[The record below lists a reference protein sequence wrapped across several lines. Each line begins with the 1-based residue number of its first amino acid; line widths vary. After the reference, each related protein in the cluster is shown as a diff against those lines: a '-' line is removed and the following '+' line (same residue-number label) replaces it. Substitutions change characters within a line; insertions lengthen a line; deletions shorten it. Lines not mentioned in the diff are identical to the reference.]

1 MKVES
6 SKASATRALVK
17 LTVEKKVKVHLNIP
31 ADCPVVKHC
40 LPRHCQVVSAQLKY
54 PGSKVMICFFD
65 G

>member
-1 MKVES
+1 MTG
-6 SKASATRALVK
+6 KASGL
-17 LTVEKKVKVHLNIP
+17 KVKVHLNIP

-40 LPRHCQVVSAQLKY
+40 LPRYCQVVSAQLKY